1 MKIVIFQPML
11 KSYRVPLFAQLHE
24 CLTANGHELRV
35 VFGMPAGEE
44 LLRKD
49 NVFVVTDYHFFQ
61 KSHWLFCNKLHV
73 LHGVIGHIMW
83 ADIVITEQANK
94 HFHNYLLILLSLIKI
109 KPFAYWGHGLNRQ
122 GNPHSFSEYLKKQL
136 AVHVDWWFAYTGV
149 VANYLETIGYSKQ
162 RISILNNS
170 IDTKSFKRNLGNVTA
185 QALAEFKKQHAI
197 SEQAQVGLFCGS
209 LHKDKNIGFLLESAA
224 LIKQA
229 NPNFILLIGGE
240 GEDKQMVERFVS
252 QCDYVIYIGRLD
264 GEKKGLA
271 FKCADVVLNPCMV
284 GLAILDAFSASL
296 PLVATN
302 QSAHSPEIDYLRSG
316 YNGMISDFNFES
328 YAETVISIL
337 ASKPL
342 LKTLSENARLCS
354 DDYSI
359 ENMVSNFAGGL
370 ENFIAYL
377 KTR

>member
-11 KSYRVPLFAQLHE
+11 KSYRVPLFAKLHE

-35 VFGMPAGEE
+35 VFGMPVGDE

-49 NVFVVTDYHFFQ
+49 NAVVVTDFHFFE
-61 KSHWLFCNKLHV
+61 KSRWFFCNKLHV
-73 LHGVIGHIMW
+73 LPGVIGHIMW

-94 HFHNYLLILLSLIKI
+94 HFHNYLLILLSLLRL

-122 GNPHSFSEYLKKQL
+122 GNPRSISEYLKKQL
-136 AVHVDWWFAYTGV
+136 AVHVDWWFAYTDV
-149 VANYLETIGYSKQ
+149 VASYLETIGYSKQ

-170 IDTKSFKRNLGNVTA
+170 IDTKEFKRNLGNLTT
-185 QALAEFKKQHAI
+185 QALAEFKQQHAI
-197 SEQAQVGLFCGS
+197 PEHAQIGLFCGS

-229 NPNFILLIGGE
+229 NPDFILLIGGG
-240 GEDKQMVERFVS
+240 GEDKSLVDRFVS
-252 QCDYVIYIGRLD
+252 QCDYVIYLGRLD
-264 GEKKGLA
+264 GDKKGLA

-296 PLVATN
+296 PLIATN

-316 YNGMISDFNFES
+316 YNGMISDYTVES

-337 ASKPL
+337 ASASK
-342 LKTLSENARLCS
+342 LKTMSENALLS
-354 DDYSI
+354 SELYSI

-370 ENFIAYL
+370 ENFISYL
-377 KTR
+377 KTG